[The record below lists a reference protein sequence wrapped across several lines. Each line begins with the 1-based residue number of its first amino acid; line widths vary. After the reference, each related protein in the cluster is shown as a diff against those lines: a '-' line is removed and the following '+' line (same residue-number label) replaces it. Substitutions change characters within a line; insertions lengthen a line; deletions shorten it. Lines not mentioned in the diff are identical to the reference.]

1 MHRSIYSARVLDPAH
16 QLWRKI
22 TMITVRR
29 TSGHCAIVY
38 GDNLS
43 HMESTFA
50 AQVPVNAHELQA
62 STKLVVDAM
71 LRRDLI
77 IGIAMDL
84 KKLSQSQELARSAAL
99 QRTAASEQRSQPGGQ

>member
-1 MHRSIYSARVLDPAH
+1 MP
-16 QLWRKI
+16 
-22 TMITVRR
+22 
-29 TSGHCAIVY
+29 IVY

-99 QRTAASEQRSQPGGQ
+99 QEPQRQNNAANPGGSKVRGIKRRLKQGKTS

>member
-1 MHRSIYSARVLDPAH
+1 
-16 QLWRKI
+16 
-22 TMITVRR
+22 
-29 TSGHCAIVY
+29 
-38 GDNLS
+38 
-43 HMESTFA
+43 MESTFA

>member
-1 MHRSIYSARVLDPAH
+1 
-16 QLWRKI
+16 
-22 TMITVRR
+22 
-29 TSGHCAIVY
+29 
-38 GDNLS
+38 
-43 HMESTFA
+43 MESTFA
-50 AQVPVNAHELQA
+50 AQVPVNADELQA